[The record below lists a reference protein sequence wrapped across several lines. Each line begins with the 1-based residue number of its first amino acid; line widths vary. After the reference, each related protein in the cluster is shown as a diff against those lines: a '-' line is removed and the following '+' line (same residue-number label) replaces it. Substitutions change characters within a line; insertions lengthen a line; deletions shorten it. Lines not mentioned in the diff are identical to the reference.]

1 MDTLAVG
8 PWVYIE
14 PWDKFEIRETSEMN
28 GLFSVNVVLHVSLA
42 IDFRQNRLHPYSHL
56 SLTYLYSYT
65 ETIYQQQQASTE

>member
-14 PWDKFEIRETSEMN
+14 PWDKFDIRETSELN

-42 IDFRQNRLHPYSHL
+42 IDFRQNRFHPYSHL
-56 SLTYLYSYT
+56 SLTYL
-65 ETIYQQQQASTE
+65 